1 MTFITFNRIAI
12 DGMAYDKTKGFFV
25 SLGAGVSLL
34 ATAYMTLKIT
44 VVWEE
49 APCSLT
55 VIYRSLLRSC
65 CLHQGRSCAP
75 MRGGIGISRNVG
87 TRLPQYATS
96 HPRGWHVRRAAQFIT
111 LLDWVTFCDQLRI
124 ASQLFGVSANGL
136 SCAHSETG
144 QMAVCCQNLTL
155 GALSSR
161 SAFCMLVGA
170 LFKKFGLFLNR
181 GGSRFFWGFEVI
193 QFLGSSW
200 QKKIQN

>member
-1 MTFITFNRIAI
+1 MCSVEFLNVSALLVLRQLGTWAYSTFVLLTTGGMTFITFNRIAI

-34 ATAYMTLKIT
+34 ATAYLTLKIT
-44 VVWEE
+44 VFWEV

-55 VIYRSLLRSC
+55 EIYRSLLRSC

-111 LLDWVTFCDQLRI
+111 LLD
-124 ASQLFGVSANGL
+124 
-136 SCAHSETG
+136 
-144 QMAVCCQNLTL
+144 
-155 GALSSR
+155 
-161 SAFCMLVGA
+161 
-170 LFKKFGLFLNR
+170 
-181 GGSRFFWGFEVI
+181 
-193 QFLGSSW
+193 
-200 QKKIQN
+200 